1 MKKTIAIIAAVVI
14 VIAAGVGIYFG
25 LLAYKDNPTDLTVT
39 EDSLQLNEG
48 TIEVYLK
55 TPERYRAALVSS
67 YGLGEKR
74 TEEFFAE
81 PENWLAYDLILNL
94 KNESDRDLTVV
105 GFKTNI
111 KGGDV
116 FISSNIGG
124 ELTLTPGAVYPIS
137 TSILINNGDL
147 TLEQAKEMID
157 KNDFEI
163 IYGTKTS
170 EDADLSETMLAPVA
184 KG

>member
-1 MKKTIAIIAAVVI
+1 MKKTRAIIAAVVI

-74 TEEFFAE
+74 TEVFFAE

-94 KNESDRDLTVV
+94 KNESERDLTVV

-137 TSILINNGDL
+137 ASILINNGDL

>member
-14 VIAAGVGIYFG
+14 VVAAGVGIYFG
-25 LLAYKDNPTDLTVT
+25 FFADKDSSADLAVT

-48 TIEVYLK
+48 TIDVYLK
-55 TPERYRAALVSS
+55 TPERYREALVSS

-137 TSILINNGDL
+137 ASILINNGDL
-147 TLEQAKEMID
+147 TLEQAKELVD
-157 KNDFEI
+157 KNKIEI
-163 IYGTKTS
+163 IYGTKAN
-170 EDADLSETMLAPVA
+170 EDADLSETMLAPIL

>member
-1 MKKTIAIIAAVVI
+1 MC
-14 VIAAGVGIYFG
+14 F
-25 LLAYKDNPTDLTVT
+25 
-39 EDSLQLNEG
+39 
-48 TIEVYLK
+48 
-55 TPERYRAALVSS
+55 
-67 YGLGEKR
+67 
-74 TEEFFAE
+74 
-81 PENWLAYDLILNL
+81 
-94 KNESDRDLTVV
+94 
-105 GFKTNI
+105 
-111 KGGDV
+111 
-116 FISSNIGG
+116 SSNIGG

-137 TSILINNGDL
+137 ASILINNGDL